1 MVYNVGGSCDAQMCF
16 GQNNNM
22 YPFLEGGGLQ
32 SEPPRKVKTIN
43 VEKHDVEMGR
53 GV

>member
-1 MVYNVGGSCDAQMCF
+1 MVYNVGGSYDAQMCF

-22 YPFLEGGGLQ
+22 YSFLEGGDLQ
-32 SEPPRKVKTIN
+32 SESPWKGKTIN
-43 VEKHDVEMGR
+43 VEKHDVEMGW